1 MSNYNPNKK
10 IKIEIKQ
17 CINPAYDYEVW
28 DIRDKDRS
36 KCISRNATEQNISD
50 ILTPSQYE
58 QFKAGGHVILVRS
71 LYIFSYLGYTPS

>member
-1 MSNYNPNKK
+1 MPAYNPNKK

-58 QFKAGGHVILVRS
+58 QFKAGEHVILVRS
-71 LYIFSYLGYTPS
+71 LYLVNAFSYFY